1 MYKLTCNPF
10 RRNHLWYR
18 IQKEQKFKPSW
29 KSESKKS
36 GVLAANLLS
45 FGELLLSRSDILIC
59 TLDINAVR
67 LGSEHV
73 HLFSI

>member
-1 MYKLTCNPF
+1 M
-10 RRNHLWYR
+10 
-18 IQKEQKFKPSW
+18 
-29 KSESKKS
+29 
-36 GVLAANLLS
+36 LAANLLS
-45 FGELLLSRSDILIC
+45 FGELPLSRSDILIC